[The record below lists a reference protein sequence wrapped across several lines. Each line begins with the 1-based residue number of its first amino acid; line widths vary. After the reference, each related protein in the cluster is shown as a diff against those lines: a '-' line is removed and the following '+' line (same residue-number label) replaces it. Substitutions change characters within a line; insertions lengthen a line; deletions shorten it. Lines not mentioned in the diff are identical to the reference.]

1 MEFNELR
8 ELGLDENEIQVYLTC
23 LRDKS
28 ATVKEI
34 AKETGLIRTT
44 IYGVL
49 DSLTKKGLIS
59 KIKKEGVFEFQSAS
73 PKEILNI
80 LDTKKALIE
89 SILPKLK
96 QLEEFSKEIKKIEL
110 FEGINGVKTVTNDI
124 ISKANETVKIL
135 GAVNNW
141 ISFSEI
147 FSAIYYRKKKEQN
160 VKTKTI
166 LTDNKEERLSVKN
179 PDIKNST
186 FKFIKDVDLT
196 KSSIFIYHDKVSFV
210 EYEREK
216 ANGFIIQDKTYNK
229 VMNEIFEKLW
239 KQSKD

>member
-186 FKFIKDVDLT
+186 FKFIKDVT
-196 KSSIFIYHDKVSFV
+196 K
-210 EYEREK
+210 
-216 ANGFIIQDKTYNK
+216 
-229 VMNEIFEKLW
+229 
-239 KQSKD
+239 